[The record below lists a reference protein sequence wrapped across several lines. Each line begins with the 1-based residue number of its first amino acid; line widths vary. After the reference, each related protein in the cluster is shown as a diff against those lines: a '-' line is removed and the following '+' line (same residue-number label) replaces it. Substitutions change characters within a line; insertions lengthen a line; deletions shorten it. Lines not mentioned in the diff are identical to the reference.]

1 MGKNKGKVKKGL
13 QIREAQKKATTTQT
27 TLAKA
32 RIAWAAVEGGDRP
45 QCKTYLDD
53 KTNLTV

>member
-1 MGKNKGKVKKGL
+1 M
-13 QIREAQKKATTTQT
+13 REAQKKATTTQT